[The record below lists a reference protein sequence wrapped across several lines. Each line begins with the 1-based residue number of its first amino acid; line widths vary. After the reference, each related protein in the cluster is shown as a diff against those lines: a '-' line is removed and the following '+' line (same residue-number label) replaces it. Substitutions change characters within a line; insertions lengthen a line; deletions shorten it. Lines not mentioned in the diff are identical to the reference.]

1 MSRRLRIE
9 ADGGSRG
16 NPGPAGFGAVVKDAD
31 SGEVL
36 AEASESIG
44 VATNNVAEYRGLI
57 AGLTAALDVDA
68 RADVEV
74 AMDSKLVVE
83 QMRGRWQ
90 VKHPDLR
97 PLAVEARRLAQSF
110 GSVSFG
116 WVPRARNAHAD
127 RLANE
132 ALDAAAGVRKKT
144 GPAPPAALPDSTP
157 RDEPEHRRT
166 FVPAQLGTPTRMVL
180 LRHGQTA
187 AARDGWFNGSGDEPL
202 TDDGR
207 AQVAAVTDVLASG
220 ERIDAVVASPLR
232 RARETADIVA
242 AKLGLPVR
250 EEKDLREADFGEW
263 EGLSMSEIADRYPD
277 ELDRWV
283 SDPDVPPPGGESLVD
298 VRRRAVRARD
308 KILARYPNKTILVAA
323 HGMLLAAIVSVAL
336 DVPVEVVFRLRIET
350 SALSTIDWYAEGYAR
365 LTSFND
371 ASHLITP

>member
-1 MSRRLRIE
+1 MRLRVE

-16 NPGPAGFGAVVKDAD
+16 NPGPAGYGAVVRDAD

-44 VATNNVAEYRGLI
+44 VATNNVAEYRGLV
-57 AGLTAALDVDA
+57 AGLTAARDVDA
-68 RADVEV
+68 DADVEV

-97 PLAVEARRLAQSF
+97 PLAVEARRLASGF
-110 GSVSFG
+110 GSVSYD

-132 ALDAAAGVRKKT
+132 AMDAAVGT
-144 GPAPPAALPDSTP
+144 GTSRPAPPTALPDGGP
-157 RDEPEHRRT
+157 ADERENART
-166 FVPAQLGTPTRMVL
+166 FVPPQLGTPTRTVL

-202 TDDGR
+202 TDEGR
-207 AQVAAVTDVLASG
+207 AQAAAVTDVLAAG
-220 ERIDAVVASPLR
+220 ERVDAVVASPLR

-242 AKLGLPVR
+242 AKLDLPVR
-250 EEKDLREADFGEW
+250 EEEDLREAAFGEW
-263 EGLSMSEIADRYPD
+263 EGLAISDIAARFPG
-277 ELDRWV
+277 ELERWI
-283 SDPDVPPPGGESLVD
+283 SDPGARPPGGESMRD
-298 VRRRAVRARD
+298 VRRRAARARD
-308 KILARYPNKTILVAA
+308 KILARYPKKTVLVVA
-323 HGMLLAAIVSVAL
+323 HGMLLAVLISVAL
-336 DVPVEVVFRLRIET
+336 DVPVEVVYRLRIET
-350 SALSTIDWYAEGYAR
+350 TALSSVDWYAGGYAR

-371 ASHLITP
+371 TTHLITP